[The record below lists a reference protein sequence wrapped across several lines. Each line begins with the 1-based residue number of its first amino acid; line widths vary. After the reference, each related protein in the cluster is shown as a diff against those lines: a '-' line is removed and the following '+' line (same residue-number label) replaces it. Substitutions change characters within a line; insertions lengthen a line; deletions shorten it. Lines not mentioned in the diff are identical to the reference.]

1 MAVTWQ
7 RYAAGVLIAAGVAV
21 TGTRVWV
28 RGDRNLRGEDVAHL
42 NAEIAKRL
50 MWYRLQGDD
59 VPGTA
64 TKLSVKIGFGL
75 EWLDIYGQPYGIQPY
90 GEYTEFK
97 RPDWYPWQ
105 GMAGARA
112 LAVSEPVENL
122 IEYNQLK
129 HHIWLDAS
137 KDRPGDGSTI
147 CDSAPYVR
155 LESVATNSSWAGDYE
170 VETWRIDATN
180 HADKIACVTTRSGTL
195 TAWPGLA
202 ASNAPLWRTWGT
214 MTDDNPVSAV
224 PYSSDWWQTIGNGGT
239 NYMYACEA
247 WPTSSTNWPPL
258 VTGRATT
265 LKNYSQA
272 MNVVTNLR
280 RSIAFIEVSSVSYT
294 NLISYSGH
302 QHKGTDNFTSE
313 ADLYDDLSTL
323 CNHAKGYAVE
333 PGVIPSE
340 VGCGK
345 VWCDA
350 ETYEHVYEY
359 AYFED
364 NGYAHTVIDAWAHWS
379 VTQGI
384 TMPWPCNAAYASGM
398 VSRVEIFGVFDYRFF
413 SLVDAPWFSGPVDV
427 PHYTDYISS
436 FASPGWDFEFK
447 GVSEAKCL
455 NAASAEWEWIK
466 FPIAHT
472 EFSETS
478 ANSKTVKVYEGFE
491 HYRPV
496 RLTKLISAETPS
508 APPMF
513 NLTMTPVGVGLASSV
528 RDIFAASEE
537 YYHDEEH
544 PEDSFTFVS
553 VERELYYRAEV
564 QLRGFV
570 VVVDWNWNF

>member
-64 TKLSVKIGFGL
+64 TNLSVKIGFGL
-75 EWLDIYGQPYGIQPY
+75 EWSDIYGKPYGYIPY
-90 GEYTEFK
+90 GEYPKFK
-97 RPDWYPWQ
+97 RPDFYPWQ

-112 LAVSEPVENL
+112 LAVSEPAENQPSYPL
-122 IEYNQLK
+122 LE
-129 HHIWLDAS
+129 HHIWLDAG
-137 KDRPGDGSTI
+137 KDRPGDGTTI
-147 CDSAPYVR
+147 CDNAPYVH

-202 ASNAPLWRTWGT
+202 ASNAPLWRRWG
-214 MTDDNPVSAV
+214 MMIDHNPVSAV
-224 PYSSDWWQTIGNGGT
+224 PYSSDWWHTIGNGGT
-239 NYMYACEA
+239 NYKYACEA

-280 RSIAFIEVSSVSYT
+280 RSIAFISSVSYT
-294 NLISYSGH
+294 NRISYSG
-302 QHKGTDNFTSE
+302 QQRKVTNNFTAK
-313 ADLYDDLSTL
+313 ADLYNELGTM

-333 PGVIPSE
+333 TYDLPSE
-340 VGCGK
+340 VGCGS
-345 VWCDA
+345 VRCDA
-350 ETYEHVYEY
+350 ETYEYTH
-359 AYFED
+359 FGGPLD
-364 NGYAHTVIDAWAHWS
+364 GQGYAHTVIHAWAHWS

-384 TMPWPCNAAYASGM
+384 TMPWPCNAAFASGL
-398 VSRVEIFGVFDYRFF
+398 VSRVEIFGVFDYRF
-413 SLVDAPWFSGPVDV
+413 LDLVDV
-427 PHYTDYISS
+427 PHYTDYIRSL
-436 FASPGWDFEFK
+436 ASPGWDFEFA
-447 GVSEAKCL
+447 GDSEAKGL
-455 NAASAEWEWIK
+455 NAASEEWPWIK

-472 EFSETS
+472 DFPETS
-478 ANSKTVKVYEGFE
+478 ENSKIVNIYAGFDYY
-491 HYRPV
+491 HPV
-496 RLTKLISAETPS
+496 RLTKLISSETPS
-508 APPMF
+508 EPPQF

-528 RDIFAASEE
+528 RDMFAASEE
-537 YYHDEEH
+537 YYYDEEH

-553 VERELYYRAEV
+553 VERKLDYDV
-564 QLRGFV
+564 GVFLLGFV
-570 VVVDWNWNF
+570 IVVDWNF

>member
-21 TGTRVWV
+21 TGTRIWV
-28 RGDRNLRGEDVAHL
+28 RPERGLRGEDVAHL

-59 VPGTA
+59 VPGTEA
-64 TKLSVKIGFGL
+64 NLSVKIGFGL
-75 EWLDIYGQPYGIQPY
+75 EWSDIYGQPRGDIPY
-90 GEYTEFK
+90 GDYPEFK
-97 RPDWYPWQ
+97 RPDFYPWQ

-112 LAVSEPVENL
+112 LAVSEPAASL
-122 IEYNQLK
+122 IGYGQLR
-129 HHIWLDAS
+129 HHIWLDAG

-147 CDSAPYVR
+147 CDNAPYVR
-155 LESVATNSSWAGDYE
+155 LVSVSTNSSWAGDYE

-202 ASNAPLWRTWGT
+202 SSNAPLWRTLGT
-214 MTDDNPVSAV
+214 MIDDNPVSAV
-224 PYSSDWWQTIGNGGT
+224 PYNGDWWKDIGNGAT
-239 NYMYACEA
+239 NYKYACEA

-265 LKNYSQA
+265 IRNYSQA

-294 NLISYSGH
+294 NLINYFGQ
-302 QHKGTDNFTSE
+302 QHTETTKFTAE
-313 ADLYDDLSTL
+313 ADLYYDLGTS
-323 CNHAKGYAVE
+323 CNHAKGYAVKTDDLLS
-333 PGVIPSE
+333 G
-340 VGCGK
+340 VGCGS
-345 VWCDA
+345 VGCDA
-350 ETYEHVYEY
+350 ETKEY
-359 AYFED
+359 AYFGGGMEE
-364 NGYAHTVIDAWAHWS
+364 NGYAQTVIDAWAHWS

-384 TMPWPCNAAYASGM
+384 TLPWPCNAAYALGM
-398 VSRVEIFGVFDYRFF
+398 VSRVEIFGVFDYSF
-413 SLVDAPWFSGPVDV
+413 LDLVDV
-427 PHYTDYISS
+427 PHYTDYIGS
-436 FASPGWDFEFK
+436 FASPGWDFEFT
-447 GVSEAKCL
+447 GISEAKCL

-478 ANSKTVKVYEGFE
+478 ANSKTVNVYEGFE

-537 YYHDEEH
+537 YYDDEEH

-553 VERELYYRAEV
+553 VERKLDYDAEV
-564 QLRGFV
+564 LLRGFV
-570 VVVDWNWNF
+570 IVVDWNF

>member
-21 TGTRVWV
+21 TGTRIWV

-59 VPGTA
+59 VPGTE
-64 TKLSVKIGFGL
+64 TNLSVKIGFGL
-75 EWLDIYGQPYGIQPY
+75 EWSDIYGQPRGDIPY
-90 GEYTEFK
+90 GEYPEFK
-97 RPDWYPWQ
+97 RPDWHPWQ

-112 LAVSEPVENL
+112 LAVSEPAAGL
-122 IEYNQLK
+122 IGYGQLR
-129 HHIWLDAS
+129 HHIWLDPG

-147 CDSAPYVR
+147 CDNAPYVH
-155 LESVATNSSWAGDYE
+155 LESVVTNSSWSGDYA
-170 VETWRIDATN
+170 VETWHIDATN
-180 HADKIACVTTRSGTL
+180 HSDKIACVTTRSGTL

-214 MTDDNPVSAV
+214 MIDDNPVSAV

-239 NYMYACEA
+239 NYKYACEA

-258 VTGRATT
+258 VTGRGATI
-265 LKNYSQA
+265 KNYSQA

-280 RSIAFIEVSSVSYT
+280 RSIAFIDASMASYT
-294 NLISYSGH
+294 NITYYAGV
-302 QHKGTDNFTSE
+302 QNKITTNFTAE
-313 ADLYDDLSTL
+313 ADLYYDLGTS
-323 CNHAKGYAVE
+323 CNHARGYAVAATNSYPAGFGE
-333 PGVIPSE
+333 LYCSA
-340 VGCGK
+340 
-345 VWCDA
+345 D
-350 ETYEHVYEY
+350 TYEY
-359 AYFED
+359 AYFGGGMED
-364 NGYAHTVIDAWAHWS
+364 NGSAATVIHAYAGWS

-398 VSRVEIFGVFDYRFF
+398 VARVEIFGVFDFAYNNR
-413 SLVDAPWFSGPVDV
+413 VDV
-427 PHYTDYISS
+427 PHYTEYIRSL
-436 FASPGWDFEFK
+436 ASPGWDFEFE
-447 GVSEAKCL
+447 GVSEAKCHD
-455 NAASAEWEWIK
+455 AAAAEWTWIK

-472 EFSETS
+472 ESAETSETS
-478 ANSKTVKVYEGFE
+478 KKVNIYEANDY
-491 HYRPV
+491 YRPV

-553 VERELYYRAEV
+553 VERELYYRADV
-564 QLRGFV
+564 LLRGFV
-570 VVVDWNWNF
+570 IVVDWDF

>member
-64 TKLSVKIGFGL
+64 TNLSVKIGFGL
-75 EWLDIYGQPYGIQPY
+75 EWIDIYGKPSGDIPY
-90 GEYTEFK
+90 GEYPEFK

-112 LAVSEPVENL
+112 LAVSEPEGGRVAWD
-122 IEYNQLK
+122 QLE
-129 HHIWLDAS
+129 HHIWLDAG

-147 CDSAPYVR
+147 CDNAPYVY

-202 ASNAPLWRTWGT
+202 ASNAPLWRTWG
-214 MTDDNPVSAV
+214 MMIDDNPVSAV
-224 PYSSDWWQTIGNGGT
+224 PYSSDWWQNIGNGGT
-239 NYMYACEA
+239 NYKYACEA
-247 WPTSSTNWPPL
+247 WPTSSPNWPPL
-258 VTGRATT
+258 VTGRAAT

-280 RSIAFIEVSSVSYT
+280 RSIAFIEASRASYT
-294 NLISYSGH
+294 NITYYSGV
-302 QHKGTDNFTSE
+302 QNKITNNFTSK
-313 ADLYDDLSTL
+313 ADLYHDLGTL
-323 CNHAKGYAVE
+323 CNHARGYAVE
-333 PGVIPSE
+333 TTYGYPP
-340 VGCGK
+340 GCGELYCTADTFK
-345 VWCDA
+345 
-350 ETYEHVYEY
+350 Y
-359 AYFED
+359 AYFGGWMEG
-364 NGYAHTVIDAWAHWS
+364 NGSSQTVIRAYARWS

-384 TMPWPCNAAYASGM
+384 ALPWPCNAAYASGM
-398 VSRVEIFGVFDYRFF
+398 VSRVEIFGVFDFAYNNQ
-413 SLVDAPWFSGPVDV
+413 VDV
-427 PHYTDYISS
+427 PHYTEYIRSL
-436 FASPGWDFEFK
+436 ASPGWDFEFK
-447 GVSEAKCL
+447 GVSEAKCHD
-455 NAASAEWEWIK
+455 AASAEWPWIK

-472 EFSETS
+472 DFAETS
-478 ANSKTVKVYEGFE
+478 ENSKIVNLYEGFDY
-491 HYRPV
+491 YRPV

-513 NLTMTPVGVGLASSV
+513 NLAMTPVGVGLASSV

-537 YYHDEEH
+537 YYEEDD
-544 PEDSFTFVS
+544 PNDSFTLVH
-553 VERELYYRAEV
+553 VERKLYYQAEV
-564 QLRGFV
+564 ILRGFV
-570 VVVDWNWNF
+570 VVVDWDF

>member
-21 TGTRVWV
+21 TGTRIWV
-28 RGDRNLRGEDVAHL
+28 RPERGLRGEDVAHL

-64 TKLSVKIGFGL
+64 TNLSVKIGFGL
-75 EWLDIYGQPYGIQPY
+75 EWIDIYGKPSGDIPY
-90 GEYTEFK
+90 GEYPEFK
-97 RPDWYPWQ
+97 RPDFYPWQ

-112 LAVSEPVENL
+112 LAVSEPAENRV
-122 IEYNQLK
+122 EYNQLV
-129 HHIWLDAS
+129 HHMWLDAG

-147 CDSAPYVR
+147 CDDAPYVR
-155 LESVATNSSWAGDYE
+155 LVSVSTNSSWAGDYE
-170 VETWRIDATN
+170 VETWRIDASN

-202 ASNAPLWRTWGT
+202 ASNAPLWRTWG
-214 MTDDNPVSAV
+214 MMIYDNPVSAV
-224 PYSSDWWQTIGNGGT
+224 PYSSDWWQNIGNGAT
-239 NYMYACEA
+239 NYKYACEA

-258 VTGRATT
+258 VTGRAATI
-265 LKNYSQA
+265 KNYSQA

-280 RSIAFIEVSSVSYT
+280 RSIAFIEASRASYT
-294 NLISYSGH
+294 NITYYAGV
-302 QHKGTDNFTSE
+302 QNKTTTNFTPE
-313 ADLYDDLSTL
+313 AVLYNDLSTL
-323 CNHAKGYAVE
+323 CNHARGYAVE
-333 PGVIPSE
+333 TTYGYQP
-340 VGCGK
+340 GCG
-345 VWCDA
+345 VVYCTAD
-350 ETYEHVYEY
+350 TYEY
-359 AYFED
+359 AYFGGGMEG
-364 NGYAHTVIDAWAHWS
+364 NGSAETVIRAYAGWS

-398 VSRVEIFGVFDYRFF
+398 VSRVEIFGVFDY
-413 SLVDAPWFSGPVDV
+413 SYLDLVDV
-427 PHYTDYISS
+427 PHYTEYIRSL
-436 FASPGWDFEFK
+436 ASPGWDFEFK

-455 NAASAEWEWIK
+455 NAAAAEWPWIK

-472 EFSETS
+472 DFAETS
-478 ANSKTVKVYEGFE
+478 ENSKTVKLYKGYY
-491 HYRPV
+491 HPV

-513 NLTMTPVGVGLASSV
+513 NLAMTPEGIGLASSV

-537 YYHDEEH
+537 FYN
-544 PEDSFTFVS
+544 EDDPNYRYTVVH

-564 QLRGFV
+564 ILRGFV
-570 VVVDWNWNF
+570 VVVDWDF

>member
-42 NAEIAKRL
+42 NAEIAKRV
-50 MWYRLQGDD
+50 MWYRLLGDE
-59 VPGTA
+59 VPGTD
-64 TKLSVKIGFGL
+64 TNLSVKIGFGAA
-75 EWLDIYGQPYGIQPY
+75 WSDIYGQPSGDIPY
-90 GEYTEFK
+90 GEYPEFHH
-97 RPDWYPWQ
+97 PDWNPWQ

-112 LAVSEPVENL
+112 LAVSEPAENL

-129 HHIWLDAS
+129 HHIWLDAG
-137 KDRPGDGSTI
+137 KDRPGDGYTI
-147 CDSAPYVR
+147 CDNAPYVR
-155 LESVATNSSWAGDYE
+155 LVSVSTNSSWAGDYE

-180 HADKIACVTTRSGTL
+180 HTDKIACVTTRSGTL

-214 MTDDNPVSAV
+214 MIDDNPVSAV
-224 PYSSDWWQTIGNGGT
+224 PYNGDWWKDIGNGAT
-239 NYMYACEA
+239 NYKYACEA

-258 VTGRATT
+258 VTGRAATI
-265 LKNYSQA
+265 KNFSQA

-294 NLISYSGH
+294 NIIYYFG
-302 QHKGTDNFTSE
+302 QQKKNTDNFTAE
-313 ADLYDDLSTL
+313 ADLYNDLSTL
-323 CNHAKGYAVE
+323 CNHARGYAVE
-333 PGVIPSE
+333 TNFVLLAGV
-340 VGCGK
+340 GGGR

-350 ETYEHVYEY
+350 GTYERT
-359 AYFED
+359 YFGVGWEED
-364 NGYAHTVIDAWAHWS
+364 GSAWTGIDAWAHWS

-398 VSRVEIFGVFDYRFF
+398 VSRVEIFGVFDYSFID
-413 SLVDAPWFSGPVDV
+413 LVDV
-427 PHYTDYISS
+427 PHYTDYIRS

-447 GVSEAKCL
+447 GGSEEKGL
-455 NAASAEWEWIK
+455 NAASAEWPWIK

-472 EFSETS
+472 DFAETS
-478 ANSKTVKVYEGFE
+478 ENSKIVNLYKVFDY
-491 HYRPV
+491 YRPV
-496 RLTKLISAETPS
+496 RLTKLIAAEAPS

-513 NLTMTPVGVGLASSV
+513 DLTMTPVGVGLASSV

-537 YYHDEEH
+537 YYEEDD
-544 PEDSFTFVS
+544 PNDSFTFVS
-553 VERELYYRAEV
+553 VERKLRYDTEV
-564 QLRGFV
+564 ILRGFV
-570 VVVDWNWNF
+570 IVVDWDFSTGE

>member
-42 NAEIAKRL
+42 NAEIAKRV
-50 MWYRLQGDD
+50 MWYRLQGTN

-64 TKLSVKIGFGL
+64 TNLSVKIGFGL
-75 EWLDIYGQPYGIQPY
+75 EWLDIYGKPGGDIPYGDYP
-90 GEYTEFK
+90 EFK
-97 RPDWYPWQ
+97 RPDFHPWQ

-112 LAVSEPVENL
+112 LAVSEPAKNL

-147 CDSAPYVR
+147 CDNAPYVY

-202 ASNAPLWRTWGT
+202 ASNAPLWRTWG
-214 MTDDNPVSAV
+214 MMIDDNPVSAV

-239 NYMYACEA
+239 NYKYACEA

-280 RSIAFIEVSSVSYT
+280 RSIAFIEVSSVSYA
-294 NLISYSGH
+294 NIINYFGH
-302 QHKGTDNFTSE
+302 QHEDTTNFTSE
-313 ADLYDDLSTL
+313 ADLYNDLSTL

-333 PGVIPSE
+333 TDDLLSG
-340 VGCGK
+340 VGCGR

-350 ETYEHVYEY
+350 ETYEY
-359 AYFED
+359 AYFGGGMEE
-364 NGYAHTVIDAWAHWS
+364 NGSAQTVIDAWARWS

-384 TMPWPCNAAYASGM
+384 ELPWPCNAAYASGM

-413 SLVDAPWFSGPVDV
+413 GLADV
-427 PHYTDYISS
+427 PHYTDYIDSL
-436 FASPGWDFEFK
+436 ASPGWDFEFK
-447 GVSEAKCL
+447 GVSEDKCHD
-455 NAASAEWEWIK
+455 AAAANWPWIK

-472 EFSETS
+472 DFAETS
-478 ANSKTVKVYEGFE
+478 ENTKIVNLYEGFDY
-491 HYRPV
+491 YRPV

-513 NLTMTPVGVGLASSV
+513 DLTMTPVGVGLASSV

-537 YYHDEEH
+537 YYDDEEH
-544 PEDSFTFVS
+544 PEDSFTFVH
-553 VERELYYRAEV
+553 VERELYYDAEV
-564 QLRGFV
+564 ILLGFV
-570 VVVDWNWNF
+570 VVVDWDF